1 MKRYI
6 SCFLFFFCLTGGCLV
21 ALFYLTMRPESKEVQ
36 EVQVTETYEEPVF
49 AESAGTSGSEVSARA
64 AEEEAETIAH
74 LVLNQERVAHSAP
87 KGVYCLMAEEGYLI
101 VYDERQETVSLFTHM
116 PLSEFPEHEQERL
129 MEGIWFFTMAEIF
142 SYLESYS
149 S

>member
-1 MKRYI
+1 MKRYV

-36 EVQVTETYEEPVF
+36 EVQVTEIYEEPVF

-101 VYDERQETVSLFTHM
+101 VYDERQETG
-116 PLSEFPEHEQERL
+116 HEK
-129 MEGIWFFTMAEIF
+129 
-142 SYLESYS
+142 ESVKA
-149 S
+149 